1 VLEHLGLLALV
12 AGLARR
18 SLQLVQ
24 RAGDIS
30 ALAAILGAAVAIVFS
45 ASIHRSPISGTALG
59 GLNGVDQLAFA
70 HRASALDSKRA
81 GQLLQLGEDHGV
93 QA

>member
-1 VLEHLGLLALV
+1 MLEHLCLLALV
-12 AGLARR
+12 ASLARR

-30 ALAAILGAAVAIVFS
+30 ALAAVLGAAVAIVLP
-45 ASIHRSPISGTALG
+45 APIQRSPSSGAALG
-59 GLNGVDQLAFA
+59 GLNGVDQLTFA
-70 HRASALDSKRA
+70 HRASALDSQGA
-81 GQLLQLGEDHGV
+81 GQLLQLGEDHRV

>member
-1 VLEHLGLLALV
+1 MLEHLCLLALV
-12 AGLARR
+12 ASLARR

-30 ALAAILGAAVAIVFS
+30 ALAAVLGAGVAIVLP
-45 ASIHRSPISGTALG
+45 APIHGSPISGAALG
-59 GLNGVDQLAFA
+59 GLNGLDQLTFA

-81 GQLLQLGEDHGV
+81 G
-93 QA
+93 